1 MNSKPLT
8 KVQQTRYNLI
18 NGLRND
24 AIESIEKIKAKLDG
38 RTFNAYKTKI
48 MSSNRADVLKN
59 FNNEFYKINNNPS
72 DEKLT
77 GKKIKKSNVTKQ
89 QLGTEIQE
97 KAKKIYEL
105 SLRTKLIKSL
115 QKTDKQLLLKDLQ
128 KKVVDKKYKTE
139 EKKRKNLIEKH

>member
-38 RTFNAYKTKI
+38 RTYNAYKTKI
-48 MSSNRADVLKN
+48 MASNRADVLKN
-59 FNNEFYKINNNPS
+59 FNNQFYKINNNPS

-77 GKKIKKSNVTKQ
+77 
-89 QLGTEIQE
+89 
-97 KAKKIYEL
+97 
-105 SLRTKLIKSL
+105 
-115 QKTDKQLLLKDLQ
+115 
-128 KKVVDKKYKTE
+128 DKKT
-139 EKKRKNLIEKH
+139 

>member
-48 MSSNRADVLKN
+48 MSSSSV
-59 FNNEFYKINNNPS
+59 S
-72 DEKLT
+72 EKLRRNIT
-77 GKKIKKSNVTKQ
+77 C
-89 QLGTEIQE
+89 LEP
-97 KAKKIYEL
+97 
-105 SLRTKLIKSL
+105 
-115 QKTDKQLLLKDLQ
+115 
-128 KKVVDKKYKTE
+128 
-139 EKKRKNLIEKH
+139 